1 MEQRDRVRVR
11 VRGKRKSRGVERSEC
26 VPGKVEVASVQGG
39 CCDVVLVGAEILW
52 GQRAG
57 LVSESGEVGGNI
69 WSASKADSGRTCQ
82 PRTCLHAPPRIAGRM
97 GRVLA
102 DDSYTN
108 AL

>member
-11 VRGKRKSRGVERSEC
+11 GERKSRGVERSEC

-69 WSASKADSGRTCQ
+69 RSAS
-82 PRTCLHAPPRIAGRM
+82 
-97 GRVLA
+97 
-102 DDSYTN
+102 
-108 AL
+108 

>member
-11 VRGKRKSRGVERSEC
+11 GERKSRGVERSEC
-26 VPGKVEVASVQGG
+26 VPRKVEVASVQGG

-69 WSASKADSGRTCQ
+69 RSAS
-82 PRTCLHAPPRIAGRM
+82 
-97 GRVLA
+97 
-102 DDSYTN
+102 
-108 AL
+108 